1 MTDSSG
7 VAPGAIATS
16 GAGAKPRLTAAEA
29 RRRAAT
35 RRNITHTAITI
46 ASIIGGLAIWE
57 IIGRFVVNNTLF
69 LATPSAS
76 IMAMGDM
83 WMKGDLQK
91 AMIISGEEF
100 IAGFVIAVVAGTA
113 IGLLTAA
120 FENVSLVLTPW
131 ISGFYASPIIAL
143 APLLILWFGVGIWSK
158 IAVVI
163 SLVIFPMIINTEVGI
178 KRTDPQLIET
188 AKSFGA
194 SRVQIF
200 SMVSL
205 PSASPYILA
214 GLRLGVGRGLIGVV
228 VGELAGARGGLGYL
242 INNASQ
248 VFNMPQLFA
257 AVIVLA
263 VAGILLTAVF
273 QYLEKIL
280 VPWKA

>member
-1 MTDSSG
+1 
-7 VAPGAIATS
+7 
-16 GAGAKPRLTAAEA
+16 
-29 RRRAAT
+29 
-35 RRNITHTAITI
+35 
-46 ASIIGGLAIWE
+46 
-57 IIGRFVVNNTLF
+57 
-69 LATPSAS
+69 
-76 IMAMGDM
+76 MAMGDM
-83 WMKGDLQK
+83 WIKGDLQK

-100 IAGFVIAVVAGTA
+100 IIGFVIAVIAGTA
-113 IGLLTAA
+113 IGLVTAA

-194 SRVQIF
+194 TRLQIF
-200 SMVSL
+200 ALVSL

-273 QYLEKIL
+273 QYLETIL

>member
-7 VAPGAIATS
+7 VATS
-16 GAGAKPRLTAAEA
+16 ALAAPGAGAKPRLTAAEA
-29 RRRAAT
+29 RRRAST

-91 AMIISGEEF
+91 AMLISGEEF
-100 IAGFVIAVVAGTA
+100 IVGFIIAVVAGTA

-273 QYLEKIL
+273 QYFEKIL